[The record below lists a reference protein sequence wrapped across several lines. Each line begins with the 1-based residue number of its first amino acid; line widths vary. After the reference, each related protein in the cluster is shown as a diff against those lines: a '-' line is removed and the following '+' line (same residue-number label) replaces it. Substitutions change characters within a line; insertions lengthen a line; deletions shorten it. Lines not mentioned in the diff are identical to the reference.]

1 MEGPINGDRFQRR
14 EGDGVVVTVMQWLMA
29 QAKLR
34 LALVVASLF
43 SVLGAGIALLF
54 MRAIVLDKVLA
65 QDVSHGARFTSVDDR
80 IGKLEAKVGNNTVTL
95 QSLTTSAG
103 TLLRAECLR
112 NSKATQELLQ
122 MTCPS
127 NLYRGAP
134 R

>member
-14 EGDGVVVTVMQWLMA
+14 EGDGVVVTVIQWLMA

-65 QDVSHGARFTSVDDR
+65 QDVSHGARFTSVDER